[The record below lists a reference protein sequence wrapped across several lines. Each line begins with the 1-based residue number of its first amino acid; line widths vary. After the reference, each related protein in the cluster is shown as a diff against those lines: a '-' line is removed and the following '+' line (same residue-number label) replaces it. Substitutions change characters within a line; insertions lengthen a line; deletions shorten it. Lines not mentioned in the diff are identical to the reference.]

1 MALSILRPLMY
12 FLILQLVLQKRLVP
26 FSPVVS
32 EMFNCEILEDNGCQV
47 AAIPHMTVTTF
58 IRVVYLI
65 CITQLN
71 DSFQGVGEPPKER
84 GTSRCMTTLNEEYK
98 GRVTFCSH
106 LASVV

>member
-1 MALSILRPLMY
+1 MY

-58 IRVVYLI
+58 IRVVYH
-65 CITQLN
+65 
-71 DSFQGVGEPPKER
+71 
-84 GTSRCMTTLNEEYK
+84 
-98 GRVTFCSH
+98 VTFGFNFPS
-106 LASVV
+106 AFRGGDSI